1 MAKFNANKEAFQ
13 ELLIKCPHC
22 GAEYLP
28 AEIYYPDEFLGKPQ
42 DINKV
47 HNTGALDYYRGKSMN
62 TQEEYVCDYCGTRF
76 YVDATVSFKTSIDKL
91 TNMASN
97 YKTVFKKS
105 ELF

>member
-1 MAKFNANKEAFQ
+1 
-13 ELLIKCPHC
+13 
-22 GAEYLP
+22 
-28 AEIYYPDEFLGKPQ
+28 
-42 DINKV
+42 
-47 HNTGALDYYRGKSMN
+47 MN

-97 YKTVFKKS
+97 YRTVFKKS